1 MRPHRE
7 IIKRWWILGGLERH
21 IIKKPI
27 LCKLLYVKFKED
39 VRDLADS
46 AFMPGYKRF
55 VETLKSNL
63 RNDPEFESVRLSD
76 GNAVRRRSLV

>member
-1 MRPHRE
+1 M
-7 IIKRWWILGGLERH
+7 GLAEAVGDNFVQKW
-21 IIKKPI
+21 IKKPI

-39 VRDLADS
+39 VRDMADG

-55 VETLKSNL
+55 VETLRANL